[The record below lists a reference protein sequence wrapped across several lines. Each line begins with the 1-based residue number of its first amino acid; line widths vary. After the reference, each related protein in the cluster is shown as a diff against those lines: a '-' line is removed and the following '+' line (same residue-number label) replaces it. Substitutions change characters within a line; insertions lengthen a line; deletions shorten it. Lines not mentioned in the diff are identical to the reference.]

1 MSYLDFLLTNK
12 RLLTFGILLTFSSSF
27 GQTFLISLFVPHF
40 LEEFSLTQGQFG
52 SFYSGIT
59 LLSALCIP
67 YLGGILDRTQLRHY
81 TLSLVVI
88 LALSSLTIFAAQN
101 VILLFVGLLG
111 VRLTGQGLL
120 SHTALTSM
128 ARYFDNVRGKAL
140 GIVNTGFPFGEAT
153 FPVILAATIHLIG
166 WRWSWALI
174 GGFAVVILAPV
185 VILLLSQL
193 PSESDSAAVQENTN
207 PTRDSW
213 DRKRVLKD
221 PSFYG
226 LLPGLLVLPFII
238 TGLFLY
244 QSLLADSKGWTT
256 ATMALAFT
264 TFALGRVLV
273 SLLAGPLVD
282 RFSACRLVP
291 VFLFPL
297 VAGLLGLAWFS
308 GPWVPLVCFLL
319 AGTSQGLAGVLKSA
333 IWAEIYGVR
342 YLGSIRSMTSSLA
355 IFSCALSPALMGHLL
370 DAGTSFDSMIYG
382 GVILIGVITALV
394 SWTSLNLYSSRVC
407 PQHGL

>member
-1 MSYLDFLLTNK
+1 MSYLDFLLGNK

-52 SFYSGIT
+52 GFYSGIT
-59 LLSALCIP
+59 LLSAISIP
-67 YLGGILDRTQLRHY
+67 YLGGILDRTQLRRY

-88 LALSSLTIFAAQN
+88 LALSSLTIFAAHN
-101 VILLFVGLLG
+101 VIFLFVGLLG

-128 ARYFDNVRGKAL
+128 ARYFDSVRGKAL

-153 FPVILAATIHLIG
+153 FPVILAATIHFIG

-174 GGFAVVILAPV
+174 AGFAAVVLAPV
-185 VILLLSQL
+185 IVLLLSQL
-193 PSESDSAAVQENTN
+193 PPESDSTIVQENRGF
-207 PTRDSW
+207 TRDSW
-213 DRKRVLKD
+213 DRKRVLRD

-226 LLPGLLVLPFII
+226 LLPGLLVLPFVI

-244 QSLLADSKGWTT
+244 QSLLAESKGWTT
-256 ATMALAFT
+256 ATMAVAFT
-264 TFALGRVLV
+264 TFAFGRVAV

-291 VFLFPL
+291 IFLVPL
-297 VAGLLGLAWFS
+297 MVGLLGLGWLS
-308 GPWVPLVCFLL
+308 GPWVPLICFLL
-319 AGTSQGLAGVLKSA
+319 AGTSQGLAGVLKTA
-333 IWAEIYGVR
+333 VWAEVYGVR
-342 YLGSIRSMTSSLA
+342 HLGSIRSMTSSLA
-355 IFSCALSPALMGHLL
+355 VFSCALSPILVGQLL
-370 DAGTSFDSMIYG
+370 DAGSSFDSIIYG
-382 GVILIGVITALV
+382 GVILTGIVAGIA

-407 PQHGL
+407 SEQGI